1 MIRELVMEYIISYS
15 YDEYF
20 VQVEGVFIDQFPG
33 AITQSTDK
41 MEFHIIEDL
50 VYDLMNEDYGPFFLI
65 QTLITLEVGKD
76 I

>member
-1 MIRELVMEYIISYS
+1 M
-15 YDEYF
+15 
-20 VQVEGVFIDQFPG
+20 FIDQFPG